1 MANPTTPITIK
12 KYANRRLYNTASS
25 AYVTLADLAKMVKN
39 GEDFVVY
46 DAKTNEEITRSV
58 LAQIIFEQ
66 EGIEGQSLLP
76 ITFLRQ
82 LIRFYGDS
90 VQALL
95 PSYLEYSI
103 DQFTGEKQAMRE
115 AATRAFGEGPFSAAA
130 FAALQEMTRKNL
142 AAFSQALGLFSPFA
156 GGAAKPAEPQKAETS
171 AASADIDELRTQL
184 SEMRRRLDSLTEKS

>member
-1 MANPTTPITIK
+1 MSNSASPITIK

-25 AYVTLADLAKMVKN
+25 AYVTLADLAKMVKT

-46 DAKTNEEITRSV
+46 DAKTNEDITRSV

-103 DQFTGEKQAMRE
+103 DQFNGEKQAMRE
-115 AATRAFGEGPFSAAA
+115 AATRAFGQGPFSAAA
-130 FAALQEMTRKNL
+130 FRALHELTRKNL
-142 AAFSQALGLFSPFA
+142 AAFTQALGLFAPFA
-156 GGAAKPAEPQKAETS
+156 GNGAPSVAPPKAETS
-171 AASADIDELRTQL
+171 APSADIDELKAQL
-184 SEMRRRLDSLTEKS
+184 TEMRRRLDTLSEKS